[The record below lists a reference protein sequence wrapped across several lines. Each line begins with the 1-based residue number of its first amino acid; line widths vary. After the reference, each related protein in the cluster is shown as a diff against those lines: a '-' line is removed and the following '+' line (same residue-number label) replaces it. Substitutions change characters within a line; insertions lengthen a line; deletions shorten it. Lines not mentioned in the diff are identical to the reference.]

1 MAVFKLENLE
11 IEINWKNSKQE
22 IEWLEV
28 LEGHLTKW
36 RIFEKKT
43 LESGN
48 IHMREKTKRL

>member
-36 RIFEKKT
+36 RVKIKT

>member
-11 IEINWKNSKQE
+11 REINWKNSKQE

-36 RIFEKKT
+36 RIFEKQ
-43 LESGN
+43 N
-48 IHMREKTKRL
+48 IRKWKHSYARKD